1 MYLGAD
7 VEIADS
13 VLSPDLTHLVVVTKP
28 KDFDDGRGGKMP
40 LYVTE
45 SGYEETEDTR
55 TRVGRNGFE
64 PHTLWYV
71 DVRTGKAEKVSL
83 AGLPGISTDPLAE
96 LRRKAGKDALKG
108 ERSLQVMSDFMGG
121 GIRWSPDGQ
130 QAAVMLRAN
139 DNKDRWIISVNAAD
153 GRVQNRHRL
162 TDTAWIN
169 WGFNDSAG
177 WPMAARCGC
186 CRRNRAS
193 RTCIPS
199 PVRASRRR

>member
-1 MYLGAD
+1 VLRDQQLRTLETLRRDRDQREALKDQDQRWRQADPTRAPGPVYLGAD

-13 VLSPDLTHLVVVTKP
+13 VLSPDLTHLIVVTKP

-83 AGLPGISTDPLAE
+83 AGLPGIAP
-96 LRRKAGKDALKG
+96 
-108 ERSLQVMSDFMGG
+108 
-121 GIRWSPDGQ
+121 IRWPSC
-130 QAAVMLRAN
+130 
-139 DNKDRWIISVNAAD
+139 
-153 GRVQNRHRL
+153 
-162 TDTAWIN
+162 
-169 WGFNDSAG
+169 
-177 WPMAARCGC
+177 ARP
-186 CRRNRAS
+186 A
-193 RTCIPS
+193 RT
-199 PVRASRRR
+199 R